1 MVRVVTWNI
10 LHGGGPVRTPEIAL
24 ALHALAPDVVAL
36 CEFRAARGSQIR
48 GVLAGAG
55 LTYQAVSCQGDGNG
69 VLLASRW
76 ALEPAHPSP
85 AGFEGR
91 WLGARCPALGVTFCA
106 VHAPDETDRPRQ
118 AAFWGALIDL
128 ARHVENS
135 ADAVDSALI
144 VLGDANLGR
153 RGQDGDAFRGEP
165 LLGAFLTLGMR
176 DAWRWANPDARE
188 PSWVGAL
195 GERRLDAAY
204 LSRALWDA
212 ILDVRFE
219 HGLRQGGLSDHSPL
233 VLNLRLT
240 PKREAPYRS
249 GLFGGGDREDGGEG

>member
-1 MVRVVTWNI
+1 MVRLVTWNI

-24 ALHALAPDVVAL
+24 ALHDLAPDVVAL

-55 LTYQAVSCQGDGNG
+55 LTHQVSACRGDGNG
-69 VLLASRW
+69 VLLAARW
-76 ALEPAHPSP
+76 ALEPSQPCP

-91 WLGARCPALGVTFCA
+91 WLGARCPALGVTLCA

-118 AAFWGALIDL
+118 AAFWASLIDL

-135 ADAVDSALI
+135 PDAGDSALI

-153 RGQDGDAFRGEP
+153 RGQDGETFRAEP

-188 PSWVGAL
+188 ASWVGAL
-195 GERRLDAAY
+195 GQGRLDAAY

-212 ILDVRFE
+212 ILGVRFE
-219 HGLRQGGLSDHSPL
+219 HGHREGGLSDHSPL
-233 VLNLRLT
+233 VLDLDLT
-240 PKREAPYRS
+240 ARGEAPRRA
-249 GLFGGGDREDGGEG
+249 GLFGAG